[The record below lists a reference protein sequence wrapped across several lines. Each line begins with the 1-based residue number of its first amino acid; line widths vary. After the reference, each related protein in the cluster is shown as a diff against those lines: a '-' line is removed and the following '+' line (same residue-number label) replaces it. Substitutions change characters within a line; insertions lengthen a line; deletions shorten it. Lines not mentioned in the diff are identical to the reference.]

1 MSHEEE
7 ILFAAD
13 ETGADNVLAVVVLV
27 GLLGGGAGREVD
39 GKLTHKP

>member
-1 MSHEEE
+1 
-7 ILFAAD
+7 
-13 ETGADNVLAVVVLV
+13 LAVVVLV